1 MYRYPIVEEEGR
13 IFGARWELKCVS
25 NEIYTDFSIVSRCL
39 AQRRFLDHYLHTC
52 QVLVRITYRPYSRPP
67 MRDQGSIPVIL
78 PSSPFFLSQNFS
90 HPRRVFSKFLFIQMY
105 IHNKNFC
112 ANSKGREGKKYI
124 ISVCNEPAASQ

>member
-52 QVLVRITYRPYSRPP
+52 QVLVRTTYRPYSRPP

-78 PSSPFFLSQNFS
+78 PSSPFFLSQNF
-90 HPRRVFSKFLFIQMY
+90 RIRDECFQ
-105 IHNKNFC
+105 NFC
-112 ANSKGREGKKYI
+112 SFKCIYTTKIFATSKGREGKKYI